1 MSGKPLAARGL
12 AGLWLLWFVAG
23 LLPAWGAFRFLYADG
38 AAYLIEIIHRQ
49 FFFFP
54 WNGRQAAQVLDQWPA
69 VLALLAGARNIRCI
83 AGSLGAGM
91 MFMPVLIHGLAL
103 GLLLR
108 RGWGVPAA
116 VYLAMLW
123 LLQLYA
129 GLMPVAEVHVAAAV
143 FLLFAVAVLTGNPA
157 GKSYWILAG
166 LLGLIS
172 LRLYEFWFF
181 YAVLLG
187 AVLQWKLITGWLG
200 MRSGVRWT
208 AVIAIVILAASLL
221 INLHRLLGAG
231 DNPNRVSFMQM
242 LSGTTLPVYLALI
255 TAWFFGLCIHVWLEC
270 GRCPAGWSRWLPPA
284 KVRFGAL
291 LVSLL
296 ALLALSAFQ
305 FDTMVRYSYPF
316 RVLNLA
322 LPVIFVAWLA
332 LAGVR
337 GSVRE
342 WPAGVRG
349 LLAVLTAALLIHE
362 TRLTLSWNRYQDWV
376 AQVPAGDPGVKFAAQ
391 PPDTRLAQTWMYPWT
406 HSAHS
411 FEVQALRNG
420 RVDTV
425 AFDPSAGWNPYGPG
439 HEDVLR
445 AVADRCGIAWK

>member
-1 MSGKPLAARGL
+1 MSAKPDPARGL
-12 AGLWLLWFVAG
+12 AGLWLLWLVAG
-23 LLPAWGAFRFLYADG
+23 LLPAWYSFRFLYADG
-38 AAYLIEIIHRQ
+38 AAYLIEIIHKR

-54 WNGRQAAQVLDQWPA
+54 WNGRQVAQVLDQWPA
-69 VLALLAGARNIRCI
+69 VLAVVSGARDFRFLAGC
-83 AGSLGAGM
+83 LGAGM

-108 RGWGVPAA
+108 RGRGGAAA

-143 FLLFAVAVLTGNPA
+143 FLLFAVAVLTGDPA
-157 GKSYWILAG
+157 GKADWILAG
-166 LLGLIS
+166 LLGLLS
-172 LRLYEFWFF
+172 FRLYEFWFF
-181 YAVLLG
+181 YAMLLG
-187 AVLQWKLITGWLG
+187 AVLQWKLITHWLA
-200 MRSGVRWT
+200 MRSGARWT
-208 AVIAIVILAASLL
+208 AVVALLILAASLL
-221 INLHRLLGAG
+221 INLQRLLGAG

-255 TAWFFGLCIHVWLEC
+255 TAWFLGLCGHVWLAC

-284 KVRFGAL
+284 KVRRGAL
-291 LVSLL
+291 LLSLL

-322 LPVIFVAWLA
+322 LPVIFVFWLA
-332 LAGVR
+332 VAGAR
-337 GSVRE
+337 DAVRE
-342 WPAGVRG
+342 WPAGLRE

-362 TRLTLSWNRYQDWV
+362 TRLTLDWNRYQDWV
-376 AQVPAGDPGVKFAAQ
+376 AQVPASDPGVKFAAQ
-391 PPDTRLAQTWMYPWT
+391 PPDTRLAQTWMYPWA

-420 RVDTV
+420 SVQAV
-425 AFDPSAGWNPYGPG
+425 AFDPSAGWNPYGPQHAG
-439 HEDVLR
+439 VLR
-445 AVADRCGIAWK
+445 AVADECGIAWE